1 MGDVD
6 LPSKGKIFVI
16 FNWVRKITNIGA
28 ELDFC
33 QMKEERLRERKKEE
47 GRRKKDRMERLDS
60 KMDIYISSRNEM
72 ERRNQLPPKEAVNV
86 VRYDRV
92 INII

>member
-16 FNWVRKITNIGA
+16 FNRVSKSTNIGA
-28 ELDFC
+28 ELDFS
-33 QMKEERLRERKKEE
+33 QMKEERLRE
-47 GRRKKDRMERLDS
+47 RKKDRMERLDS

-72 ERRNQLPPKEAVNV
+72 ERRNQLPLKEAVNV
-86 VRYDRV
+86 VRYDR
-92 INII
+92 INK